1 MDGKEFQHKYSNCTF
16 VEHWQDKMF
25 SWLILFGLL
34 FTCVP
39 ADGMDCETRCLEL
52 KKEEHP
58 FTEHPDCRCHC
69 SLPLQYR
76 ARLVG
81 TAFLSALNSSE
92 DDSTENNTM
101 AREEK
106 CNSKEFNEIFNEHV
120 SASRCKEPI
129 DVAVEL
135 RRESPDV
142 MYIPSTIKVK
152 RCSGTCS
159 KGITCQPKKKKMKVV
174 SVHRYDKGKRSCG
187 EVSIEEHEECY
198 CDCEIMESHCGE
210 NKKYN
215 RDSCACE
222 CINMEE
228 KSDCEMKGDKYW
240 NDDECKCQCR
250 NTEECSIGFDWNDKE
265 CKCVSNEETNEV

>member
-58 FTEHPDCRCHC
+58 FTEHP
-69 SLPLQYR
+69 
-76 ARLVG
+76 
-81 TAFLSALNSSE
+81 
-92 DDSTENNTM
+92 
-101 AREEK
+101 EEK